1 MRRPVP
7 SPRPTARPGARRSR
21 PRRRTAA
28 ATLALATV
36 AAFSAA
42 CISDA
47 PTAPPPA
54 DFQVDC
60 ATDVQPPQGSGQA
73 VVRIRNFA
81 FEPAELT
88 VAVGTEVTWVNCEGA
103 GGPAH
108 TSTSDDEIWD
118 SGLLSPDMGEYRR
131 TFEVVGS
138 FDYHCTPHP
147 FMQATVVVE

>member
-1 MRRPVP
+1 MRRLPF
-7 SPRPTARPGARRSR
+7 SCSARSRRSFSR
-21 PRRRTAA
+21 PRFARTVMT
-28 ATLALATV
+28 TLALAIMG
-36 AAFSAA
+36 AFSAS

-47 PTAPPPA
+47 PMAPPQ

-60 ATDVQPPQGSGQA
+60 ASDAQPPEGSDQA

-88 VAVGTEVTWVNCEGA
+88 VAAGTEVIWVNCEGA

-108 TSTSDDEIWD
+108 TSTSDDGTWD
-118 SGLLSPDMGEYRR
+118 SGLLSPDEGQYRR
-131 TFEVVGS
+131 TFGDPGR

-147 FMQATVVVE
+147 FMQGAVVVE